1 MGNVNLSK
9 DKKTTLVGA
18 LVLLVG
24 LSFYCLDYLVD
35 LKKDVNHYMN
45 GGMII
50 SGVLL
55 LVSPDR
61 WVDLISEYVRSLF
74 KSK

>member
-9 DKKTTLVGA
+9 DKKTTLVGTV
-18 LVLLVG
+18 VLLVG